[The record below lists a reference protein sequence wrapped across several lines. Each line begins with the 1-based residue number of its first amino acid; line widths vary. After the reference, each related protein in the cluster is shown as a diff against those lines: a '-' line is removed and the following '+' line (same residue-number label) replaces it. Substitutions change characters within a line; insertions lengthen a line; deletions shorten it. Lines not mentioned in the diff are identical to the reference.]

1 MMSVYVDRTK
11 ELPHRGA
18 IQKEGDGCSG
28 RRGNGERTS
37 ASTRKQAREGLAMM
51 RDRNSG
57 QKKIA
62 TLLAAVIVILAFAG
76 SARANRVLTQQVQE
90 AVSAPGS
97 LWWGSPLYGASHT
110 AKAGF
115 TCGYEGRDCN
125 FVYSDQTGPNGE
137 CVAPVI
143 PAYPGNPTPTREE
156 FCAYHMSIPVDYW
169 NGVYHNTSLLSETIP
184 NGPMFGCIIGNNWQA
199 NEARRLPGWQ
209 GKGFD
214 ANSGNF
220 ANLVHVGAWHDVT
233 AYPGRFF
240 PTYSQE
246 GGLAWMLDYSVRTG
260 VPLVGGLLDFAINNV
275 MPGQYIRNFG
285 GFKVKPPIDF
295 FVPNLAVL
303 TPYLPL
309 DRMKSVRSLRACG
322 WAESILFRC
331 PCRGIFHSAT
341 CHHSLCTRPSR
352 SCSSRRACPEYPWEW
367 NALRQRR
374 AVRSTR

>member
-1 MMSVYVDRTK
+1 
-11 ELPHRGA
+11 
-18 IQKEGDGCSG
+18 
-28 RRGNGERTS
+28 
-37 ASTRKQAREGLAMM
+37 MM

-199 NEARRLPGWQ
+199 NDARRLPGWQ

-233 AYPGRFF
+233 AYHFLY
-240 PTYSQE
+240 TT
-246 GGLAWMLDYSVRTG
+246 SVRYHG
-260 VPLVGGLLDFAINNV
+260 C
-275 MPGQYIRNFG
+275 
-285 GFKVKPPIDF
+285 FKVTK
-295 FVPNLAVL
+295 
-303 TPYLPL
+303 
-309 DRMKSVRSLRACG
+309 
-322 WAESILFRC
+322 
-331 PCRGIFHSAT
+331 
-341 CHHSLCTRPSR
+341 
-352 SCSSRRACPEYPWEW
+352 
-367 NALRQRR
+367 
-374 AVRSTR
+374 